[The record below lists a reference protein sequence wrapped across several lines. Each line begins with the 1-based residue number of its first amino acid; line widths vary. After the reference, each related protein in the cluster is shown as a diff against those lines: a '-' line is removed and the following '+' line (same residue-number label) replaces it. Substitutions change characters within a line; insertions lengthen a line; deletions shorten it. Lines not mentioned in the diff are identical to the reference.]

1 MFCRNCGNQLIDGAA
16 FCGNC
21 GTKVDAQPAPQPA
34 YEAPAAEPVVETPVQ
49 PTYTAPQTSYTVPHS
64 APVVAPVRP
73 QEDPALNDLAKTTM
87 IMGIVG
93 LALSELGLPGLIVS
107 NIAMNKAAE
116 FEIKAGSFYG
126 KAKVGRRLA
135 KPGKIVSTVMTIFW
149 AVYLTIAFFVGI
161 FSAL

>member
-1 MFCRNCGNQLIDGAA
+1 MFCKNCGTQLIDGAA

-21 GTKVDAQPAPQPA
+21 GTKVDAQPAPQPV
-34 YEAPAAEPVVETPVQ
+34 YEAPVAEPVAETPVQ
-49 PTYTAPQTSYTVPHS
+49 PAYTAPQTTYTVPQPT
-64 APVVAPVRP
+64 PVVAPARP
-73 QEDPALNDLAKTTM
+73 QEDPELNELAKSTM
-87 IMGIVG
+87 ILGIVG

-116 FEIKAGSFYG
+116 FERKAGGFYG

-149 AVYLTIAFFVGI
+149 AVYFSILFIAAIAG
-161 FSAL
+161 SL

>member
-1 MFCRNCGNQLIDGAA
+1 MFCPNCGDQLVEGAA

-21 GTKVDAQPAPQPA
+21 GTKIEAQPA
-34 YEAPAAEPVVETPVQ
+34 YEAPQ
-49 PTYTAPQTSYTVPHS
+49 PAYSAPQTSYTVPQP
-64 APVVAPVRP
+64 APVAAPARP
-73 QEDPALNDLAKTTM
+73 QEDPELNELAKSTM

-116 FEIKAGSFYG
+116 FERRAGGFYG

-135 KPGKIVSTVMTIFW
+135 KPGKIVSIVMTVFW
-149 AVYLTIAFFVGI
+149 AVYFSILFIAAI
-161 FSAL
+161 ASAL